1 MFHLILLTRLN
12 LSPNFALIAPMAD
25 STPAATSGPRIQ
37 SHPTILSGKP
47 HIAGTVLAV
56 DFVQSLV
63 ATGWTRSNLLETY
76 PYLTAADVDAALAY
90 KA

>member
-1 MFHLILLTRLN
+1 MLN
-12 LSPNFALIAPMAD
+12 PAPYFALISPMAD
-25 STPAATSGPRIQ
+25 STPTANSGPLIQ
-37 SHPTILSGKP
+37 SHPTILGGKP

-76 PYLTAADVDAALAY
+76 PYLSAADIDAALAY